1 MKRAFGLAAL
11 ALVAT
16 LLLPVTAS
24 ADSLDASSN
33 GVLGDSVALNTMLV
47 FFAAVLVL
55 FIGTPIAVFIARAC
69 VRNVEQRRP
78 EDGGTGAGLIALC
91 GPVAFVVAFLFVGLF
106 PSDARP
112 FAFGIVWL
120 AGTVLVFPLAVT
132 AGMRAVSRRSDR
144 YPAEVHPPR

>member
-47 FFAAVLVL
+47 FFTAVLVL
-55 FIGTPIAVFIARAC
+55 FM
-69 VRNVEQRRP
+69 Q
-78 EDGGTGAGLIALC
+78 AGFAL
-91 GPVAFVVAFLFVGLF
+91 L
-106 PSDARP
+106 
-112 FAFGIVWL
+112 
-120 AGTVLVFPLAVT
+120 
-132 AGMRAVSRRSDR
+132 
-144 YPAEVHPPR
+144 